1 MCFWPEASSIL
12 NLLVILLVCRLYKA
26 KSENTAQ
33 PNTLL
38 LLLLLLPPC
47 TAVHVD
53 YFQCGSLICIT
64 NLCNLCALGTL

>member
-12 NLLVILLVCRLYKA
+12 NLLVILLVCCLYKA

-38 LLLLLLPPC
+38 LLLLLPPF
-47 TAVHVD
+47 TAVRVD

-64 NLCNLCALGTL
+64 NMRNLCALGTL